1 MYKIF
6 RALIIIVW
14 VLDVIN
20 VPQMEF
26 LDTTLPINFLGWL
39 LLLLF
44 LPNSSMT
51 VNHVIK
57 SQKQNKGA

>member
-6 RALIIIVW
+6 KALVIIVW

-20 VPQMEF
+20 VPSMEF

-39 LLLLF
+39 LMLLF
-44 LPNSSMT
+44 LPPHNT
-51 VNHVIK
+51 QTINHVVK
-57 SQKQNKGA
+57 FKKNDK

>member
-1 MYKIF
+1 MYKLF
-6 RALIIIVW
+6 RALIVIVW

-39 LLLLF
+39 LLFLF
-44 LPNSSMT
+44 LPTSQSQT
-51 VNHVIK
+51 INHKVK
-57 SQKQNKGA
+57 FDKE

>member
-6 RALIIIVW
+6 KALITIVW

-20 VPQMEF
+20 VPQAEF

-39 LLLLF
+39 LLFLF
-44 LPNSSMT
+44 IPTANT
-51 VNHVIK
+51 QTITHKIK
-57 SQKQNKGA
+57 VQE